1 MLSVRWR
8 GMGGQLFQRTST
20 FSLESFVVMTGRHT
34 DAQLELALNTHDSV
48 VIMKAGRARPRI
60 LGILDKTGR
69 MADANYLAY
78 IGRDNQEILT
88 DVTQLPNQAGPYFSL
103 FVVLRQERHW

>member
-1 MLSVRWR
+1 
-8 GMGGQLFQRTST
+8 
-20 FSLESFVVMTGRHT
+20 
-34 DAQLELALNTHDSV
+34 
-48 VIMKAGRARPRI
+48 
-60 LGILDKTGR
+60 

-88 DVTQLPNQAGPYFSL
+88 DVTQLPNQAGPYCSL